1 MRFKMASRNPFR
13 DFVRNLR
20 RISISDYTDEE
31 KHNLFYELWN
41 NLSPKLSETEL
52 YLNSSPAYSSRCEH
66 WNYREL
72 NIQSIVPVSNLKN
85 PYLRLKREFETTI
98 IINLINVSSQLCLN
112 LLCGFMSSRIGTIG
126 SRSDTE
132 VNVVVSR

>member
-72 NIQSIVPVSNLKN
+72 NVQSIVPVSNLKN
-85 PYLRLKREFETTI
+85 PYLRLKREFETAMAYKSNERFVTA
-98 IINLINVSSQLCLN
+98 VSKSLMWFYVQPY
-112 LLCGFMSSRIGTIG
+112 RDDWVT
-126 SRSDTE
+126 
-132 VNVVVSR
+132 

>member
-20 RISISDYTDEE
+20 RISISKYTDEE

-72 NIQSIVPVSNLKN
+72 NVQSIVPVSNLKN
-85 PYLRLKREFETTI
+85 PYLRLKREFETAMASKSNERFVTA
-98 IINLINVSSQLCLN
+98 VSKSLMWFYVQPY
-112 LLCGFMSSRIGTIG
+112 RDDWVT
-126 SRSDTE
+126 
-132 VNVVVSR
+132 

>member
-20 RISISDYTDEE
+20 RISISDRTDEE
-31 KHNLFYELWN
+31 KHNLFHELWN

-85 PYLRLKREFETTI
+85 PYLRLKREFETAMANESNERFVTA
-98 IINLINVSSQLCLN
+98 VSKSLMWFYVQPY
-112 LLCGFMSSRIGTIG
+112 RDDWVT
-126 SRSDTE
+126 
-132 VNVVVSR
+132 

>member
-20 RISISDYTDEE
+20 RISISNYTDEE
-31 KHNLFYELWN
+31 KDDLFHELWY

-72 NIQSIVPVSNLKN
+72 NVQSIVPVSNLKN
-85 PYLRLKREFETTI
+85 PYLRLKREFETAMANKSNERFVTA
-98 IINLINVSSQLCLN
+98 VSKSLMWFYVQPY
-112 LLCGFMSSRIGTIG
+112 RDDWVT
-126 SRSDTE
+126 
-132 VNVVVSR
+132 

>member
-20 RISISDYTDEE
+20 RISISDHTDEE
-31 KHNLFYELWN
+31 KDNLFHELWY

-66 WNYREL
+66 WNYRDL
-72 NIQSIVPVSNLKN
+72 DVQSIVPVSNVKN
-85 PYLRLKREFETTI
+85 PYLRLKREFETAMANESNERFVTA
-98 IINLINVSSQLCLN
+98 VSKSLMWFYVQPY
-112 LLCGFMSSRIGTIG
+112 RDDWVT
-126 SRSDTE
+126 
-132 VNVVVSR
+132 

>member
-20 RISISDYTDEE
+20 RISISDHTDEE
-31 KHNLFYELWN
+31 KHILFHELWY

-72 NIQSIVPVSNLKN
+72 NVQSIVPVSNLKN
-85 PYLRLKREFETTI
+85 PYLRLKREFETAMANESNERFVTA
-98 IINLINVSSQLCLN
+98 VSKSLMWFYVQPY
-112 LLCGFMSSRIGTIG
+112 RDDWVT
-126 SRSDTE
+126 
-132 VNVVVSR
+132 

>member
-20 RISISDYTDEE
+20 RISISDHTDEE
-31 KHNLFYELWN
+31 KDDLFHELWY

-66 WNYREL
+66 WNYRDL
-72 NIQSIVPVSNLKN
+72 DIKSIVPVSNLKN
-85 PYLRLKREFETTI
+85 PYLRLKREFETAMAYESNERFVTA
-98 IINLINVSSQLCLN
+98 VSKSLMWFYVQPY
-112 LLCGFMSSRIGTIG
+112 RDDWVT
-126 SRSDTE
+126 
-132 VNVVVSR
+132 

>member
-20 RISISDYTDEE
+20 RISISDYTVEE
-31 KHNLFYELWN
+31 KHNLFHELWN

-85 PYLRLKREFETTI
+85 PYLRLKREFETAMARKSNERFVTA
-98 IINLINVSSQLCLN
+98 VSKSLMWFYVQPY
-112 LLCGFMSSRIGTIG
+112 RDDWVT
-126 SRSDTE
+126 
-132 VNVVVSR
+132 

>member
-20 RISISDYTDEE
+20 RISISDYTVEE
-31 KHNLFYELWN
+31 KHNLFHELWN

-72 NIQSIVPVSNLKN
+72 NIQSNVPVSNLKN
-85 PYLRLKREFETTI
+85 PYLRLKREFETAMASKSNERFVTA
-98 IINLINVSSQLCLN
+98 VSKSLMWFYVQPY
-112 LLCGFMSSRIGTIG
+112 RDDWVT
-126 SRSDTE
+126 
-132 VNVVVSR
+132 

>member
-20 RISISDYTDEE
+20 RISISKYTDEE
-31 KHNLFYELWN
+31 KDDLFHELWY

-66 WNYREL
+66 WNYRDL
-72 NIQSIVPVSNLKN
+72 DIKSIVPVSNLKN
-85 PYLRLKREFETTI
+85 PYLRLKREFETAMANESNERFVTA
-98 IINLINVSSQLCLN
+98 VSKSLMWFYVQPY
-112 LLCGFMSSRIGTIG
+112 RDDWVT
-126 SRSDTE
+126 
-132 VNVVVSR
+132 

>member
-20 RISISDYTDEE
+20 RISISDCTDEE
-31 KHNLFYELWN
+31 KHNLFYELWD

-66 WNYREL
+66 WNYRDL
-72 NIQSIVPVSNLKN
+72 DIHSIVPVSNLKN
-85 PYLRLKREFETTI
+85 PYLRLKREFETAMAYESNERFVTA
-98 IINLINVSSQLCLN
+98 VSKSLMWFYVQPY
-112 LLCGFMSSRIGTIG
+112 RDDWVT
-126 SRSDTE
+126 
-132 VNVVVSR
+132 

>member
-20 RISISDYTDEE
+20 RISISDYTVEE
-31 KHNLFYELWN
+31 KHNLFHELWN

-85 PYLRLKREFETTI
+85 PYLRLKREFETAMANKSSERFVTA
-98 IINLINVSSQLCLN
+98 VSKSLMWFYVQPY
-112 LLCGFMSSRIGTIG
+112 RDDWVT
-126 SRSDTE
+126 
-132 VNVVVSR
+132 

>member
-20 RISISDYTDEE
+20 RISISDYTNEE
-31 KHNLFYELWN
+31 KYNLFYELWD

-66 WNYREL
+66 WNYRDL
-72 NIQSIVPVSNLKN
+72 DIKSIVPVSNLKN
-85 PYLRLKREFETTI
+85 PYLRLKREFETAMAYESNERFVTA
-98 IINLINVSSQLCLN
+98 VSKSLMWFYVQPY
-112 LLCGFMSSRIGTIG
+112 RDDWVT
-126 SRSDTE
+126 
-132 VNVVVSR
+132 

>member
-20 RISISDYTDEE
+20 RISISDHTDEE
-31 KHNLFYELWN
+31 KHNLFHELWY

-66 WNYREL
+66 WNYRDL
-72 NIQSIVPVSNLKN
+72 DIHSIVPVCNLKN
-85 PYLRLKREFETTI
+85 PYLRLKREFETAMAYESNERFVTA
-98 IINLINVSSQLCLN
+98 VSKSLMWFYVQPY
-112 LLCGFMSSRIGTIG
+112 RDDWVT
-126 SRSDTE
+126 
-132 VNVVVSR
+132 

>member
-20 RISISDYTDEE
+20 RISISDRTDEE

-85 PYLRLKREFETTI
+85 PYLRLKREFETAMASKSNERFVTA
-98 IINLINVSSQLCLN
+98 VSKSLMWFYVQPY
-112 LLCGFMSSRIGTIG
+112 RDDWVT
-126 SRSDTE
+126 
-132 VNVVVSR
+132 

>member
-72 NIQSIVPVSNLKN
+72 NVQSIVPVSNLKN
-85 PYLRLKREFETTI
+85 PYLRLKREFETAMADKSSERFVTA
-98 IINLINVSSQLCLN
+98 VSKSLMWFYVQPY
-112 LLCGFMSSRIGTIG
+112 RDDWVT
-126 SRSDTE
+126 
-132 VNVVVSR
+132 

>member
-20 RISISDYTDEE
+20 RISISKYTDEE
-31 KHNLFYELWN
+31 KDNLFHELWY

-66 WNYREL
+66 WNYRDL
-72 NIQSIVPVSNLKN
+72 DIKSIVPVSNLKN
-85 PYLRLKREFETTI
+85 PYLRLKREFETAMANESNERFVTA
-98 IINLINVSSQLCLN
+98 VSKSLMWFYVQPY
-112 LLCGFMSSRIGTIG
+112 RDDWVT
-126 SRSDTE
+126 
-132 VNVVVSR
+132 

>member
-31 KHNLFYELWN
+31 KDDLFHELWYS
-41 NLSPKLSETEL
+41 LSPKLSETEL

-66 WNYREL
+66 WNYRDL
-72 NIQSIVPVSNLKN
+72 DVQSIVPVSNLKN
-85 PYLRLKREFETTI
+85 PYLRLKREFETAMANESNERFVTA
-98 IINLINVSSQLCLN
+98 VSKSLMWFYVQPY
-112 LLCGFMSSRIGTIG
+112 RDDWVT
-126 SRSDTE
+126 
-132 VNVVVSR
+132 

>member
-20 RISISDYTDEE
+20 RISISKYTDEE
-31 KHNLFYELWN
+31 KDNLFHELWD
-41 NLSPKLSETEL
+41 NLSTKLSETEL

-72 NIQSIVPVSNLKN
+72 NVQSIVPVSNLKN
-85 PYLRLKREFETTI
+85 PYLRLIREFETAMANESNERFVTA
-98 IINLINVSSQLCLN
+98 VSKSLMWFYVQPY
-112 LLCGFMSSRIGTIG
+112 RDDWVT
-126 SRSDTE
+126 
-132 VNVVVSR
+132 

>member
-20 RISISDYTDEE
+20 RISISDYTVEE
-31 KHNLFYELWN
+31 KHNLFHELWN

-85 PYLRLKREFETTI
+85 PYLRLKREFETAMASKSNERCVTA
-98 IINLINVSSQLCLN
+98 VSKSLMWFYVQPY
-112 LLCGFMSSRIGTIG
+112 RDDWVT
-126 SRSDTE
+126 
-132 VNVVVSR
+132 

>member
-20 RISISDYTDEE
+20 RISISDRTDEE

-72 NIQSIVPVSNLKN
+72 NVQSIVPVSNLKN
-85 PYLRLKREFETTI
+85 PYLRLKHEFETAMANESNERFVTA
-98 IINLINVSSQLCLN
+98 VSKSLMWFYVQPY
-112 LLCGFMSSRIGTIG
+112 RDDWVT
-126 SRSDTE
+126 
-132 VNVVVSR
+132 

>member
-52 YLNSSPAYSSRCEH
+52 YLNSSPAYSLRCEH

-72 NIQSIVPVSNLKN
+72 NVQSIVPVSNLKN
-85 PYLRLKREFETTI
+85 PYLRLKREFETAMASKSNERFVTA
-98 IINLINVSSQLCLN
+98 VSKSLMWFYVQPY
-112 LLCGFMSSRIGTIG
+112 RDDWVT
-126 SRSDTE
+126 
-132 VNVVVSR
+132 

>member
-20 RISISDYTDEE
+20 RISISDYTVEE
-31 KHNLFYELWN
+31 KHNLFHELWY

-66 WNYREL
+66 WNYRDL
-72 NIQSIVPVSNLKN
+72 DVQSIVPVSNVKN
-85 PYLRLKREFETTI
+85 PYLRLKREFETAMANESNERFVTA
-98 IINLINVSSQLCLN
+98 VSKSLMWFYVQPY
-112 LLCGFMSSRIGTIG
+112 RDDWVT
-126 SRSDTE
+126 
-132 VNVVVSR
+132 

>member
-20 RISISDYTDEE
+20 RISISDRTDEE

-72 NIQSIVPVSNLKN
+72 NVQSIVPVSNLKN
-85 PYLRLKREFETTI
+85 PYLRLKREFETAMASKSNKRFVTA
-98 IINLINVSSQLCLN
+98 VSKSLMWFYVQPY
-112 LLCGFMSSRIGTIG
+112 RDDWVT
-126 SRSDTE
+126 
-132 VNVVVSR
+132 

>member
-20 RISISDYTDEE
+20 RISISDYTIEE
-31 KHNLFYELWN
+31 KHNLFYELWD

-66 WNYREL
+66 WNYRDL
-72 NIQSIVPVSNLKN
+72 DVQSIVPVSNLKN
-85 PYLRLKREFETTI
+85 PYLRLKREFETAMANESNERFVTA
-98 IINLINVSSQLCLN
+98 VSKSLMWFYVQPY
-112 LLCGFMSSRIGTIG
+112 RDDWVT
-126 SRSDTE
+126 
-132 VNVVVSR
+132 